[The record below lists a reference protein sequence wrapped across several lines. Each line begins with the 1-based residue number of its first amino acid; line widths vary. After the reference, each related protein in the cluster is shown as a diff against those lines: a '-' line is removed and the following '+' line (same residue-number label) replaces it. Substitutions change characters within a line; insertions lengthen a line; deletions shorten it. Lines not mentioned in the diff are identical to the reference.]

1 MLRRARRLMKGRRG
15 AVIVEF
21 ALVVPLLMIIVFGII
36 DFSRAYAQLNNIN
49 SSLRE
54 GARFGAA
61 QEAPTEADIKAEI
74 TRFSTAWANPLR
86 IDVVSVCGGAPT
98 LTPCSPV
105 APNEIV
111 VSVTDY
117 AIDLPTLGGFLKILN
132 KQILV
137 SRRVSFKWERSC
149 PIALCPPTG
158 P

>member
-21 ALVVPLLMIIVFGII
+21 ALVVPLLMLIVFGII

-61 QEAPTEADIKAEI
+61 QINPNATDIKAEI
-74 TRFSTAWANPLR
+74 TRFSTAWANPLN
-86 IDVVSVCGGAPT
+86 VNLVNVNVGAPG
-98 LTPCSPV
+98 PD
-105 APNEIV
+105 IV

-117 AIDLPTLGGFLKILN
+117 PIDLPTLGGFLRILN
-132 KQILV
+132 RQILV
-137 SRRVSFKWERSC
+137 SRTVSFKWERSC
-149 PIALCPPTG
+149 PIGGGPGCP
-158 P
+158 